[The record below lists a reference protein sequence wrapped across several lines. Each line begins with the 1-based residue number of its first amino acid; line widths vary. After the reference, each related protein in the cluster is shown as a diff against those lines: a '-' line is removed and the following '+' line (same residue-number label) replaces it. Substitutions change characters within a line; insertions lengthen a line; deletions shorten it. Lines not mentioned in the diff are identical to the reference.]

1 MAGRSASRRAAAFT
15 ILEILI
21 VVVIIGALAALVIPQ
36 VDRGRENA
44 EQVTADASLAAVE
57 EAFAGGL
64 AGPGYLADMK
74 FVPGFRAVNVRM
86 HDLLSPSSWPSAAVY
101 DPVSARGWRG
111 PYLRNAGAVQ
121 NTESTRRGLFPAA
134 ADVRF
139 AGDVSFQARG
149 FFDSGG
155 VSAYGSTGD
164 LAVADAWGN
173 PVVLQVPP
181 VAAFSNSSADEK
193 RFRYARIVSAGPDG
207 ILSTP
212 LTDPLLGRLGGK
224 LADGTTAARG
234 DDLVRFLNRPDVYEA
249 EEP

>member
-1 MAGRSASRRAAAFT
+1 M
-15 ILEILI
+15 
-21 VVVIIGALAALVIPQ
+21 VVIIAALAALIVPQ

-44 EQVTADASLAAVE
+44 EQVTADASLATVE
-57 EAFAGGL
+57 EALAGGP

-86 HDLLSPSSWPSAAVY
+86 HDLLSPSSWPDAAAY

-111 PYLRNAGAVQ
+111 PYLRNTGSVQ
-121 NTESTRRGLFPAA
+121 NTESTRRGLFPAP

-139 AGDVSFQARG
+139 AGDGSFQARG
-149 FFDSGG
+149 FFDAGG
-155 VSAYGSTGD
+155 VSPYGQTGD

-181 VAAFSNSSADEK
+181 AAAFSGTSADAK

-207 ILSTP
+207 NLSTP
-212 LTDPLLGRLGGK
+212 LGDAMLGRLGGR
-224 LADGTTAARG
+224 LADGTAPARG